1 MLTDSPYKKSFKP
14 PRRRGSGEGSVQKH
28 YSDSQKVEA
37 VTTYFLLGGN
47 LAETGRV
54 LKINYETLKSWR
66 KSNWWQ
72 EIEEQVRKQEKLEIS
87 SQLKKL
93 MDKSWVVVA
102 DRLEHGDWVLNQ
114 KTGEVTRKPVSMR
127 DANNVAKTAVE
138 LREKMD
144 LAEAHTVATENINNK
159 LNKLAEAFTK
169 LSKGEKLE
177 EAEDIAF
184 VDVVHEKD
192 DNALHEEREEG
203 L

>member
-1 MLTDSPYKKSFKP
+1 M
-14 PRRRGSGEGSVQKH
+14 KH

-37 VTTYFLLGGN
+37 VTTFFLLGGN

-54 LKINYETLKSWR
+54 LKINYDTLKTWR
-66 KSNWWQ
+66 KSNWWS

-127 DANNVAKTAVE
+127 DANNVAKVAVE
-138 LREKMD
+138 LREKLD
-144 LAEAHTVATENINNK
+144 LNEAHTVATENINNK
-159 LNKLAEAFTK
+159 LNKLAEAFTR
-169 LSKGEKLE
+169 LSKGETLE
-177 EAEDIAF
+177 EPEDIEF
-184 VDVVHEKD
+184 VERTEGEQ
-192 DNALHEEREEG
+192 NSLPEERQAQ

>member
-1 MLTDSPYKKSFKP
+1 
-14 PRRRGSGEGSVQKH
+14 
-28 YSDSQKVEA
+28 
-37 VTTYFLLGGN
+37 
-47 LAETGRV
+47 V

-177 EAEDIAF
+177 EAEDIAY

-192 DNALHEEREEG
+192 DNALHKEREEG